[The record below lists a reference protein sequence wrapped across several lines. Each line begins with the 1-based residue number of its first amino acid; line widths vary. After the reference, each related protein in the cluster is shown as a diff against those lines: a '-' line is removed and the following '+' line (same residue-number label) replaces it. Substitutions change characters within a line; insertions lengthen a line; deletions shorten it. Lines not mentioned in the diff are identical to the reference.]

1 MGGRQTKNRP
11 EDESTPYPTPEVNF
25 EDFEVLR
32 AIGKGTFGKVTLLKA
47 LQNHTF
53 FCQKPIGGFKSVWI
67 PGLFDRKEG

>member
-32 AIGKGTFGKVTLLKA
+32 AIGKGTFGKV
-47 LQNHTF
+47 
-53 FCQKPIGGFKSVWI
+53 FK
-67 PGLFDRKEG
+67 